1 MMLEVCEVVTGY
13 EGVKVLQGIDLV
25 VAERETVAVLGA
37 NGAGKTTTLR
47 AIMRQL
53 PLWSGSVC
61 LFGEDLT
68 HAAGYMPA
76 RLGVG
81 YVPEGRGMLAS
92 LTVRENLEMGA
103 YARRARPALR
113 DSLQRVLA
121 LFPSLSSRLSHRAAN
136 LSGGQQQM
144 LAIGRALMTSPQLII
159 LDEPSLGLAP
169 AIVDQVYESLAALK
183 ATGQA
188 ILLVEQNIHRALALC
203 DRAYVLEHGR
213 VIVSGDTASVRQDAR
228 VQTAYLGL

>member
-1 MMLEVCEVVTGY
+1 MLEVSEVIAGY

-53 PLWSGSVC
+53 PLWSGTVR
-61 LFGEDLT
+61 LLGEDLT
-68 HAAGYMPA
+68 DAAGYMPA
-76 RLGVG
+76 RIGVG

-103 YARRARPALR
+103 YAPRARPALQ
-113 DSLQRVLA
+113 DNLQHVLE
-121 LFPSLSSRLSHRAAN
+121 LFPPLGPRLSHRAAN

-144 LAIGRALMTSPQLII
+144 LAIGRALMTSPRLII

-169 AIVDQVYESLAALK
+169 AIVDQVYEALAALK
-183 ATGQA
+183 AAGQA

-203 DRAYVLEHGR
+203 DRAYVLEQGR
-213 VIVSGDTASVRQDAR
+213 VIVSGDTARVQQDAR
-228 VQTAYLGL
+228 VQKAYTGL